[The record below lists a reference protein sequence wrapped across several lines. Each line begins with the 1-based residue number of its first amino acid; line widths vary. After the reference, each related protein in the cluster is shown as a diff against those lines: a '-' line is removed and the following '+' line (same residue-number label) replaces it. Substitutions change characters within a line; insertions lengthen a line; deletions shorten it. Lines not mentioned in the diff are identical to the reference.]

1 MVKMEMIVKGVS
13 GSSVRF
19 VKCVFCSYC
28 LLTQYN
34 TKCDVCCIGV
44 IYNIECNTILMSW
57 V

>member
-44 IYNIECNTILMSW
+44 IYNIECNTILMSR